1 MNWKAIRVL
10 SLITAVCAG
19 LVALLFIGRPFSHKL
34 ILKAYF
40 IDGRD
45 LRPGARVRL
54 AGVDI
59 GSVES
64 VRVRPELREAPVEVT
79 MSLMPSYELRVPND
93 SVATL
98 RTAGVLGGTYVGID
112 ISSAVGPP
120 LQANG
125 VLKTAPTTEATAE
138 EMLKKI
144 DEMLKKKECD
154 LEQLKAESLQIAASP
169 RPFHITNHGHGH
181 QSRL

>member
-10 SLITAVCAG
+10 SLMTAVCAG
-19 LVALLFIGRPFSHKL
+19 LVALLFIGRPFGHKL
-34 ILKAYF
+34 VLRAYF

-64 VRVRPELREAPVEVT
+64 VRVRPELKEAPVEVVMVLAPT
-79 MSLMPSYELRVPND
+79 YELKIPND
-93 SVATL
+93 SVAML
-98 RTAGVLGGTYVGID
+98 RTAGLLGGTYVAID
-112 ISSAVGPP
+112 ITGAMGPQ
-120 LQANG
+120 LQTNG
-125 VLKTAPTTEATAE
+125 TLKTAPTTEATAE

-144 DEMLKKKECD
+144 DEMLEKKECD
-154 LEQLKAESLQIAASP
+154 PEQLKADVAANSGKSSATP
-169 RPFHITNHGHGH
+169 PH
-181 QSRL
+181 

>member
-10 SLITAVCAG
+10 SLITAVCAA

-64 VRVRPELREAPVEVT
+64 VRVRPELKEAPVEVVMVLKPT
-79 MSLMPSYELRVPND
+79 YELKIPND
-93 SVATL
+93 SVAML
-98 RTAGVLGGTYVGID
+98 RNAGLLGGTYVAID
-112 ISSAVGPP
+112 ISGAMGPQ
-120 LQANG
+120 LQKNG
-125 VLKTAPTTEATAE
+125 TLKTAPTTDATSE

-144 DEMLKKKECD
+144 DEVLKKKECD
-154 LEQLKAESLQIAASP
+154 LEQFKADVAANRSKSSTTS
-169 RPFHITNHGHGH
+169 HH
-181 QSRL
+181 